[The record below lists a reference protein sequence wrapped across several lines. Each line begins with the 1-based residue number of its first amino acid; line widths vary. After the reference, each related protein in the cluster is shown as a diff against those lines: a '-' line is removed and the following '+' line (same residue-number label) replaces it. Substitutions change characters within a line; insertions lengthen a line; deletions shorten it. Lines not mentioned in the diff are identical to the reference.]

1 MSERS
6 FKLMTIEEYIKSIVQ
21 KTNLSQSDKDEL
33 YFEIYDHLTNLKQ
46 EFLDQGKSEE
56 EATTL
61 AIQNFGEAS
70 TLGTEIEKAMQSSTQ
85 KYVQWIGWGLFL
97 PYSFVLLFK
106 LLLGRSAFYFGNL
119 TYFFETGDWHSIHGG
134 LINLVPFR
142 STIRYLTEFDS
153 YNIDIVLMN
162 TLGNVIIFIPFG
174 FLLPLLFKQINNV
187 KMASKIFIKFILL
200 IESLQLLTFTGV
212 FDIDDIMLNMLGAL
226 IGYGSFV
233 GMKYILERVRSVD
246 KVDTI

>member
-1 MSERS
+1 
-6 FKLMTIEEYIKSIVQ
+6 MTIEKYIKSIVQ
-21 KTNLSQSDKDEL
+21 KTNLSQSDRDEL
-33 YFEIYDHLTNLKQ
+33 YFEIYDHLTSLKQ
-46 EFLDQGKSEE
+46 EFLDQGKPEE
-56 EATTL
+56 EATAL

-119 TYFFETGDWHSIHGG
+119 KYFFETGDWHAIHGG
-134 LINLVPFR
+134 LINLVPFK

-153 YNIDIVLMN
+153 YNLDIVLMN

-187 KMASKIFIKFILL
+187 KIASKIFIKFILL

-212 FDIDDIMLNMLGAL
+212 FDIDDIILNVLGAL

-233 GMKYILERVRSVD
+233 GMKYIWDRVKSVD

>member
-1 MSERS
+1 
-6 FKLMTIEEYIKSIVQ
+6 MTIEKYIQSIVQ
-21 KTNLSQSDKDEL
+21 KTNLSQPDRDEL
-33 YFEIYDHLTNLKQ
+33 YFEIYDHLTSLKQ

-106 LLLGRSAFYFGNL
+106 LLLGRPAFYFGNL
-119 TYFFETGDWHSIHGG
+119 KYFFETGDWHSIHGG

-153 YNIDIVLMN
+153 YNLDIVLMN

-212 FDIDDIMLNMLGAL
+212 FDIDDIILNMLGAL

-233 GMKYILERVRSVD
+233 GMKYIWDRVKSVD

>member
-1 MSERS
+1 
-6 FKLMTIEEYIKSIVQ
+6 MTIEEYIKSIVQ
-21 KTNLSQSDKDEL
+21 KTSLSQSDRDEL
-33 YFEIYDHLTNLKQ
+33 YFEIYDHLTSLKQ
-46 EFLDQGKSEE
+46 EFLNQGKSEE

-106 LLLGRSAFYFGNL
+106 LLLGRPAFYFGNL
-119 TYFFETGDWHSIHGG
+119 KYFFETGDWHSIHGG
-134 LINLVPFR
+134 LINLIPLK
-142 STIRYLTEFDS
+142 STIRYLSGFDLTHLLDP

-212 FDIDDIMLNMLGAL
+212 FDIDDIILNMLGAL
-226 IGYGSFV
+226 IGYGSFI
-233 GMKYILERVRSVD
+233 GMKHIWERIKSVD

>member
-1 MSERS
+1 
-6 FKLMTIEEYIKSIVQ
+6 MTIEEYIQSIIK
-21 KTNLSQSDKDEL
+21 KTNLAQSDRDEL
-33 YFEIYDHLTNLKQ
+33 YFEIYDHLTSLKQ
-46 EFLDQGKSEE
+46 EFLDQGKFEE

-85 KYVQWIGWGLFL
+85 KYIHWIGWGLFL

-119 TYFFETGDWHSIHGG
+119 KYFFETGDWHSIHGE

-212 FDIDDIMLNMLGAL
+212 FDIDDVILNMLGAL

-233 GMKYILERVRSVD
+233 GIKYILERVKSVD

>member
-1 MSERS
+1 
-6 FKLMTIEEYIKSIVQ
+6 MTIEKYIKSIVQ
-21 KTNLSQSDKDEL
+21 KTSLPQSDKDEL
-33 YFEIYDHLTNLKQ
+33 YFEIYDHLISLKQ

-97 PYSFVLLFK
+97 SYSFVLLFK
-106 LLLGRSAFYFGNL
+106 LLLGRPAVYFGNL
-119 TYFFETGDWHSIHGG
+119 KYFFETGDWHSIHGG

-187 KMASKIFIKFILL
+187 KMVSKIFIKFILL

-212 FDIDDIMLNMLGAL
+212 FDIDDIILNMLGAL
-226 IGYGSFV
+226 IGYASFI
-233 GMKYILERVRSVD
+233 GMKHIWERIKSVD

>member
-1 MSERS
+1 
-6 FKLMTIEEYIKSIVQ
+6 MTIEEYIKSIVQ
-21 KTNLSQSDKDEL
+21 KTALSQSDREEL
-33 YFEIYDHLTNLKQ
+33 HFEIYDHLTSLRQ

-97 PYSFVLLFK
+97 PYSFILLFK
-106 LLLGRSAFYFGNL
+106 LLLGRPAVYFDSL
-119 TYFFETGDWHSIHGG
+119 KYFFETGDWHFIHGG
-134 LINLVPFR
+134 LINLVPLK
-142 STIRYLTEFDS
+142 STIRYLNGFDLTHLLDP

-200 IESLQLLTFTGV
+200 IESLQLLTFSGI
-212 FDIDDIMLNMLGAL
+212 FDIDDIILNMLGAL

-233 GMKYILERVRSVD
+233 GMKHIWERIKSVD

>member
-1 MSERS
+1 
-6 FKLMTIEEYIKSIVQ
+6 MTIEKYIKSIVQ

-33 YFEIYDHLTNLKQ
+33 YFEIYDHLTSLKQ
-46 EFLDQGKSEE
+46 EFLDQGKSEK
-56 EATTL
+56 EATAL

-119 TYFFETGDWHSIHGG
+119 KYFFETGDWHAIHGG
-134 LINLVPFR
+134 LINLVPFK

-153 YNIDIVLMN
+153 YNLDIVLMN

-212 FDIDDIMLNMLGAL
+212 FDIDDIILNMLGAL

-233 GMKYILERVRSVD
+233 GMKYIWERVKSVD

>member
-1 MSERS
+1 
-6 FKLMTIEEYIKSIVQ
+6 MTIEKYIKSIVQ
-21 KTNLSQSDKDEL
+21 KTNLSQSDRDEL
-33 YFEIYDHLTNLKQ
+33 YFEIYDHLISLKQ

-106 LLLGRSAFYFGNL
+106 LLLGRPAFYFGNL
-119 TYFFETGDWHSIHGG
+119 KYFFETGDWHSIHGG

-153 YNIDIVLMN
+153 YNLDIVLMN

-212 FDIDDIMLNMLGAL
+212 FDIDDIILNMLGAL
-226 IGYGSFV
+226 IGYGSFI
-233 GMKYILERVRSVD
+233 GMKHIWERIKAVD

>member
-1 MSERS
+1 
-6 FKLMTIEEYIKSIVQ
+6 MTIEEYIKSIFQ
-21 KTNLSQSDKDEL
+21 KTNLSQPDRDEL
-33 YFEIYDHLTNLKQ
+33 YFEIYDHLTSLKQ

-106 LLLGRSAFYFGNL
+106 LLLGRPAFYFGNL
-119 TYFFETGDWHSIHGG
+119 KYFFETGDWHSIHGG

-153 YNIDIVLMN
+153 YNLDIVLMN

-212 FDIDDIMLNMLGAL
+212 FDIDDIILNMLGAL
-226 IGYGSFV
+226 IGYGSFI
-233 GMKYILERVRSVD
+233 GMKHIWERIKPVD

>member
-1 MSERS
+1 
-6 FKLMTIEEYIKSIVQ
+6 MTIEEYIKSIVQ
-21 KTNLSQSDKDEL
+21 KTNLSQSERDEL
-33 YFEIYDHLTNLKQ
+33 YFEIYDHLTSLKQ

-61 AIQNFGEAS
+61 AIQSFGEAS

-85 KYVQWIGWGLFL
+85 KYAQWIGWGLFL

-106 LLLGRSAFYFGNL
+106 LLLGRPAVYFDSL
-119 TYFFETGDWHSIHGG
+119 KYFFETGDWHFIHGG
-134 LINLVPFR
+134 LINLVPLK
-142 STIRYLTEFDS
+142 STIRYLNGFDLTHLLDP

-200 IESLQLLTFTGV
+200 IESLQLLTFSGI
-212 FDIDDIMLNMLGAL
+212 FDIDDIILNMLGAL
-226 IGYGSFV
+226 IGYGSFI
-233 GMKYILERVRSVD
+233 GMRYIWERVKSVD
-246 KVDTI
+246 KVDMI

>member
-1 MSERS
+1 
-6 FKLMTIEEYIKSIVQ
+6 MTIEEYIKSIVQ
-21 KTNLSQSDKDEL
+21 KTNLSQSERDEL
-33 YFEIYDHLTNLKQ
+33 YFEIYDHLTSLKQ

-61 AIQNFGEAS
+61 AIQSFGEAS

-85 KYVQWIGWGLFL
+85 KYAQWIGWGLFL

-106 LLLGRSAFYFGNL
+106 LLLGRPAVYFDSL
-119 TYFFETGDWHSIHGG
+119 KYFFETGDWHFIHGG
-134 LINLVPFR
+134 LINLVPLK
-142 STIRYLTEFDS
+142 STIRYLNGFDLTHLLDP

-187 KMASKIFIKFILL
+187 KMASKIFTLFILL
-200 IESLQLLTFTGV
+200 IESLQLLTFSGI
-212 FDIDDIMLNMLGAL
+212 FDIDDIILNMLGAL
-226 IGYGSFV
+226 IGYGSFI
-233 GMKYILERVRSVD
+233 GMRYIWERVKSVD
-246 KVDTI
+246 KVDMI

>member
-1 MSERS
+1 
-6 FKLMTIEEYIKSIVQ
+6 
-21 KTNLSQSDKDEL
+21 
-33 YFEIYDHLTNLKQ
+33 
-46 EFLDQGKSEE
+46 
-56 EATTL
+56 
-61 AIQNFGEAS
+61 
-70 TLGTEIEKAMQSSTQ
+70 MQSSTQ
-85 KYVQWIGWGLFL
+85 KYVQWIGWVLFL

-106 LLLGRSAFYFGNL
+106 LLIGRSAFYFGNL
-119 TYFFETGDWHSIHGG
+119 KYFFETGDWHAIHGG
-134 LINLVPFR
+134 LINLVPFK

-153 YNIDIVLMN
+153 YNLDIVLMN

-187 KMASKIFIKFILL
+187 KIASKIFIKFILL

-212 FDIDDIMLNMLGAL
+212 FDIDDIILNMLGAL

-233 GMKYILERVRSVD
+233 GMKYIWERVKSVD

>member
-1 MSERS
+1 
-6 FKLMTIEEYIKSIVQ
+6 MTIEKYIKSIVQ

-33 YFEIYDHLTNLKQ
+33 YFEIYDHLTSLKQ

-200 IESLQLLTFTGV
+200 IELLQLLTFTGV

-233 GMKYILERVRSVD
+233 GIKYILERIRSVD

>member
-1 MSERS
+1 
-6 FKLMTIEEYIKSIVQ
+6 MTIEKYIQSIVQ
-21 KTNLSQSDKDEL
+21 KTNLSQPDRDEL
-33 YFEIYDHLTNLKQ
+33 YFEIYDHLTSLKQ

-106 LLLGRSAFYFGNL
+106 LLLGRPAFYFGNL
-119 TYFFETGDWHSIHGG
+119 KYFFETGDWHSIHGG

-153 YNIDIVLMN
+153 YNLDIVLTN

-174 FLLPLLFKQINNV
+174 FLLPLLFKQINNL

-212 FDIDDIMLNMLGAL
+212 FDIDDIILNMLGAL

-233 GMKYILERVRSVD
+233 GMKYIWDRVKSVD

>member
-1 MSERS
+1 
-6 FKLMTIEEYIKSIVQ
+6 MTIEEYIKSIVQ
-21 KTNLSQSDKDEL
+21 KTALSQSDREEL
-33 YFEIYDHLTNLKQ
+33 YFEIYDHLTSLRQ

-97 PYSFVLLFK
+97 PYSFILLFK
-106 LLLGRSAFYFGNL
+106 LLLGRPAVYFDSL
-119 TYFFETGDWHSIHGG
+119 KYFFETGDWHFIHGG
-134 LINLVPFR
+134 LINLVPLK
-142 STIRYLTEFDS
+142 STIRYLNGFDLS
-153 YNIDIVLMN
+153 HLLDPYNIDIVLMN

-200 IESLQLLTFTGV
+200 IESLQLLTFSGI
-212 FDIDDIMLNMLGAL
+212 FDIDDIILNMLGAL

-233 GMKYILERVRSVD
+233 GMKHIWERIKSVD

>member
-1 MSERS
+1 
-6 FKLMTIEEYIKSIVQ
+6 MTIEEYIKSIVQ
-21 KTNLSQSDKDEL
+21 KTNLSQSERDEL
-33 YFEIYDHLTNLKQ
+33 YFEIYDHLTSLKQ

-61 AIQNFGEAS
+61 AIQSFGEAS

-85 KYVQWIGWGLFL
+85 KYAQWIGWGLFL

-106 LLLGRSAFYFGNL
+106 LLLGRPAVYFDSL
-119 TYFFETGDWHSIHGG
+119 KYFFETGDWYFIHGG
-134 LINLVPFR
+134 LINLVPLK
-142 STIRYLTEFDS
+142 STIRYLNGFDLTHLLDP

-200 IESLQLLTFTGV
+200 IESLQLLTFSGI
-212 FDIDDIMLNMLGAL
+212 FDIDDIILNMLGAL
-226 IGYGSFV
+226 IGYGSFI
-233 GMKYILERVRSVD
+233 GMRYIWERVKSVD
-246 KVDTI
+246 KVDMI

>member
-1 MSERS
+1 
-6 FKLMTIEEYIKSIVQ
+6 MTIEKYIKSIIQ

-33 YFEIYDHLTNLKQ
+33 YFEIYDHLTSLKQ
-46 EFLDQGKSEE
+46 EFLDQGKPEE
-56 EATTL
+56 EATAL

-119 TYFFETGDWHSIHGG
+119 KYFFETGDWHAIHGG
-134 LINLVPFR
+134 LINLVPFK

-153 YNIDIVLMN
+153 YNLDIVLMN

-187 KMASKIFIKFILL
+187 KIASKIFIKFILL

-212 FDIDDIMLNMLGAL
+212 FDIDDIILNMLGAL

-233 GMKYILERVRSVD
+233 GMKYIWERVKSVD

>member
-1 MSERS
+1 
-6 FKLMTIEEYIKSIVQ
+6 MTIEEYIKSIVQ
-21 KTNLSQSDKDEL
+21 KTNLSQSDRDEL
-33 YFEIYDHLTNLKQ
+33 YFEIYDHLTSLKQ

-106 LLLGRSAFYFGNL
+106 LLLGRPAFYFGNL
-119 TYFFETGDWHSIHGG
+119 KYFFETGDWHSIHGG

-153 YNIDIVLMN
+153 YNLDIVLMN

-212 FDIDDIMLNMLGAL
+212 FDIDDIILNMLGAL
-226 IGYGSFV
+226 IGYGSFI
-233 GMKYILERVRSVD
+233 GMKHIWERIKSVD

>member
-1 MSERS
+1 
-6 FKLMTIEEYIKSIVQ
+6 MTIEKYIKSIVQ

-33 YFEIYDHLTNLKQ
+33 YFEIHDHLTSLKQ

-153 YNIDIVLMN
+153 YNIDIILMN

-174 FLLPLLFKQINNV
+174 FLIPLLFKQINNV
-187 KMASKIFIKFILL
+187 KMVSKIFIKFILL
-200 IESLQLLTFTGV
+200 IESLQLITFTGV

-233 GMKYILERVRSVD
+233 GIKYILERVRSVD

>member
-1 MSERS
+1 
-6 FKLMTIEEYIKSIVQ
+6 MTIEEYIKSIVQ
-21 KTNLSQSDKDEL
+21 KTSLSQSDRDEL
-33 YFEIYDHLTNLKQ
+33 YFEIYDHLTSLKQ

-85 KYVQWIGWGLFL
+85 KYVQWIGWALFL

-106 LLLGRSAFYFGNL
+106 LLLGRPAFYFGNL
-119 TYFFETGDWHSIHGG
+119 KYFFETGDWHSIHGG
-134 LINLVPFR
+134 LINLIPFR
-142 STIRYLTEFDS
+142 SIIRYLTEFDS
-153 YNIDIVLMN
+153 YNLDIVLMN

-212 FDIDDIMLNMLGAL
+212 FDIDDIILNMLGAL
-226 IGYGSFV
+226 IGYGSFI
-233 GMKYILERVRSVD
+233 GIKHIWERIKPVD

>member
-1 MSERS
+1 
-6 FKLMTIEEYIKSIVQ
+6 MTIEEYIKSIVQ
-21 KTNLSQSDKDEL
+21 KTNLSQSDRDEL
-33 YFEIYDHLTNLKQ
+33 YLEIYDHLTSLKQ

-97 PYSFVLLFK
+97 PYSFILLFK

-119 TYFFETGDWHSIHGG
+119 KYFFETGDWHAIHGG
-134 LINLVPFR
+134 LINLVPFK

-153 YNIDIVLMN
+153 YNLDIVLMN

-212 FDIDDIMLNMLGAL
+212 FDIDDIILNMLGAL

-233 GMKYILERVRSVD
+233 GMRYIWDRVKSVD
-246 KVDTI
+246 KVDAI

>member
-1 MSERS
+1 
-6 FKLMTIEEYIKSIVQ
+6 MTIEEYIKSIVQ
-21 KTNLSQSDKDEL
+21 KTNLSQSDRDEL
-33 YFEIYDHLTNLKQ
+33 YFEIYDHLTSLKQ

-106 LLLGRSAFYFGNL
+106 LLLGRPAFYFGNL
-119 TYFFETGDWHSIHGG
+119 KYFFETGNWHSIHGG
-134 LINLVPFR
+134 LVNLVPFR

-212 FDIDDIMLNMLGAL
+212 FDIDDIILNMLGAL
-226 IGYGSFV
+226 IGYGSFI
-233 GMKYILERVRSVD
+233 GMKHIWERVKSVD

>member
-1 MSERS
+1 
-6 FKLMTIEEYIKSIVQ
+6 MTIEKYIKSIVQ

-33 YFEIYDHLTNLKQ
+33 YFEIYDHLTSLKQ

-153 YNIDIVLMN
+153 YNIDIILMN

>member
-1 MSERS
+1 
-6 FKLMTIEEYIKSIVQ
+6 MTIEKYIKSIVQ

-33 YFEIYDHLTNLKQ
+33 YFEIYDHLTSLKQ

-85 KYVQWIGWGLFL
+85 KYMQWIGWGLFL

>member
-1 MSERS
+1 
-6 FKLMTIEEYIKSIVQ
+6 MTIEKYIKSIVQ

-33 YFEIYDHLTNLKQ
+33 YFEIYDHLTSLKQ
-46 EFLDQGKSEE
+46 EFLDQGKSEK
-56 EATTL
+56 EATAL

-119 TYFFETGDWHSIHGG
+119 KYFFETGDWHAIHGG
-134 LINLVPFR
+134 LINLVPFK

-153 YNIDIVLMN
+153 YNLDIVLMN

-212 FDIDDIMLNMLGAL
+212 FDIDDIILNMLGAL

-233 GMKYILERVRSVD
+233 GMKYIWERAKSVD
-246 KVDTI
+246 KVDAI

>member
-1 MSERS
+1 
-6 FKLMTIEEYIKSIVQ
+6 MTIEKYIKSIVQ
-21 KTNLSQSDKDEL
+21 KTNLSQSDKNEL
-33 YFEIYDHLTNLKQ
+33 YFEIYDHLTSLKQ
-46 EFLDQGKSEE
+46 EFLDQGKSQE

>member
-1 MSERS
+1 
-6 FKLMTIEEYIKSIVQ
+6 MTIEEYIKSIVQ
-21 KTNLSQSDKDEL
+21 KTNLSQSERDEL
-33 YFEIYDHLTNLKQ
+33 YFEIYDHLTSLKQ

-61 AIQNFGEAS
+61 AIQSFGEAS

-85 KYVQWIGWGLFL
+85 KYAQWIGWGLFL
-97 PYSFVLLFK
+97 PYSFILLFK
-106 LLLGRSAFYFGNL
+106 LLLGRPAVYFDSL
-119 TYFFETGDWHSIHGG
+119 KYFFETGDWHFIHGG
-134 LINLVPFR
+134 LINLVPLK
-142 STIRYLTEFDS
+142 STIRYLNGFDLTHLLDP

-200 IESLQLLTFTGV
+200 IESLQLLTFSGI
-212 FDIDDIMLNMLGAL
+212 FDIDDIILNMLGAL

-233 GMKYILERVRSVD
+233 GMKHIWERIKSVD

>member
-1 MSERS
+1 
-6 FKLMTIEEYIKSIVQ
+6 MTIEKYIQSIVQ
-21 KTNLSQSDKDEL
+21 KTNLSQPDRDEL
-33 YFEIYDHLTNLKQ
+33 YFEIYDHLTSLKQ

-106 LLLGRSAFYFGNL
+106 LLLGRPAFYFGNL
-119 TYFFETGDWHSIHGG
+119 KYFFETGDWHSIHGG

-153 YNIDIVLMN
+153 YNLDIVLMN
-162 TLGNVIIFIPFG
+162 TLGNVLIFIPFG

-212 FDIDDIMLNMLGAL
+212 FDIDDIILNMLGAL

-233 GMKYILERVRSVD
+233 GMKYILDRVKSVD

>member
-1 MSERS
+1 
-6 FKLMTIEEYIKSIVQ
+6 MTIEEYIKSIVQ
-21 KTNLSQSDKDEL
+21 KTNLSQPDRDEL
-33 YFEIYDHLTNLKQ
+33 YFEIYDHLTSLKQ

-106 LLLGRSAFYFGNL
+106 LLLGRPAFYFGNL
-119 TYFFETGDWHSIHGG
+119 KYFFETGDWHSIHGG
-134 LINLVPFR
+134 LINLIPLK

-153 YNIDIVLMN
+153 YNLDIVLMN

-174 FLLPLLFKQINNV
+174 FLLSLLFKQITNV

-212 FDIDDIMLNMLGAL
+212 FDIDDIILNMLGAL

-233 GMKYILERVRSVD
+233 GMKYILERVKSVD

>member
-1 MSERS
+1 
-6 FKLMTIEEYIKSIVQ
+6 MTIEEYIKSIVQ
-21 KTNLSQSDKDEL
+21 KTNLSQPDRDEL
-33 YFEIYDHLTNLKQ
+33 YFEIYDHLTSLKQ

-106 LLLGRSAFYFGNL
+106 LLLGRPAFYFGNL
-119 TYFFETGDWHSIHGG
+119 KYFFETGDWHSIHGG

-153 YNIDIVLMN
+153 YNLDIVLMN
-162 TLGNVIIFIPFG
+162 TLGNII
-174 FLLPLLFKQINNV
+174 
-187 KMASKIFIKFILL
+187 ILSHSDSFYL
-200 IESLQLLTFTGV
+200 YY
-212 FDIDDIMLNMLGAL
+212 LN
-226 IGYGSFV
+226 
-233 GMKYILERVRSVD
+233 K
-246 KVDTI
+246 

>member
-1 MSERS
+1 
-6 FKLMTIEEYIKSIVQ
+6 MTIEEYITSIVQ
-21 KTNLSQSDKDEL
+21 KTNLAQSDRDEL
-33 YFEIYDHLTNLKQ
+33 YFEIYDHLTSLKQ

-106 LLLGRSAFYFGNL
+106 LLLGRPAFYFGNL
-119 TYFFETGDWHSIHGG
+119 KYFFETGDWHSIHGG

-153 YNIDIVLMN
+153 YNLDIVLMN

-212 FDIDDIMLNMLGAL
+212 FDIDDIILNMLGAL
-226 IGYGSFV
+226 IGYGSSI
-233 GMKYILERVRSVD
+233 GMKHVWERIKSVD

>member
-1 MSERS
+1 
-6 FKLMTIEEYIKSIVQ
+6 MTIEEYIKSIVQ
-21 KTNLSQSDKDEL
+21 KTNLSQSDRDEL
-33 YFEIYDHLTNLKQ
+33 YFEIYDHLTSLKQ

-106 LLLGRSAFYFGNL
+106 LLLGRPAFYFGNL
-119 TYFFETGDWHSIHGG
+119 KYFFETGDWHSIHGG
-134 LINLVPFR
+134 LINLIPLK

-153 YNIDIVLMN
+153 YNLDIVLMN

-212 FDIDDIMLNMLGAL
+212 FDIDDIILNMLGAL

-233 GMKYILERVRSVD
+233 GMKYILERVKSVD

>member
-1 MSERS
+1 
-6 FKLMTIEEYIKSIVQ
+6 MTIEKYIKSIVQ
-21 KTNLSQSDKDEL
+21 KTNLSQPDRDEL
-33 YFEIYDHLTNLKQ
+33 YFEIYDHLTSLKQ

-106 LLLGRSAFYFGNL
+106 LLLGRPAFYFGNL
-119 TYFFETGDWHSIHGG
+119 KYFFETGDWHSIHGG
-134 LINLVPFR
+134 LINLFPFR

-153 YNIDIVLMN
+153 YNLDIVLMN

-212 FDIDDIMLNMLGAL
+212 FDIDDIILNMLGAL
-226 IGYGSFV
+226 IGYGSFI
-233 GMKYILERVRSVD
+233 GMKHIWERIKPVD

>member
-1 MSERS
+1 
-6 FKLMTIEEYIKSIVQ
+6 MTIEKYIKSIVQ
-21 KTNLSQSDKDEL
+21 KTNLSHSDKDEL
-33 YFEIYDHLTNLKQ
+33 YFEIYDHLTSLKQ

>member
-1 MSERS
+1 
-6 FKLMTIEEYIKSIVQ
+6 MTIEKYIKSIVQ

-33 YFEIYDHLTNLKQ
+33 YFEIYDHLTSLKQ
-46 EFLDQGKSEE
+46 EFLDQGKSQE

-61 AIQNFGEAS
+61 AIQNFGESS

>member
-1 MSERS
+1 
-6 FKLMTIEEYIKSIVQ
+6 MTIEEYIKSIVQ
-21 KTNLSQSDKDEL
+21 KTNLSQPDRDEL
-33 YFEIYDHLTNLKQ
+33 YFEIYDHLTSLKQ

-106 LLLGRSAFYFGNL
+106 LLLGRPAFYFGNL
-119 TYFFETGDWHSIHGG
+119 KYFFETGDWHSIHGG
-134 LINLVPFR
+134 LINLIPLK

-153 YNIDIVLMN
+153 YNLDIVLMN

-212 FDIDDIMLNMLGAL
+212 FDIDDIILNMLGAL
-226 IGYGSFV
+226 IGYGSFI
-233 GMKYILERVRSVD
+233 GMKHIWERIKPVD